1 MNSTFIETYKHK
13 CAKQV
18 FKLWCSETSSF
29 ENLSWTS
36 NREENAW
43 LNYPI
48 VESEKY
54 NSMETNWDEIW
65 PYDDDFSSMSMNN
78 FIPMLMN
85 NFIPT
90 YDMCKKR
97 NINPISV
104 IDIVLPHKG
113 TPKWYIEISTS
124 NDKLE
129 KLQKLQQ
136 INFGKYLSGG
146 GLIEIDADWI
156 LNQTCIPSKLKYKK
170 ISTYSN

>member
-1 MNSTFIETYKHK
+1 MSSTFIETYKHK
-13 CAKQV
+13 CAKQI
-18 FKLWCSETSSF
+18 FKIWCGETSSF

-36 NREENAW
+36 NRSENAW

-48 VESEKY
+48 VLSEQY
-54 NSMETNWDEIW
+54 NSMQSNWDEIW
-65 PYDDDFSSMSMNN
+65 PYDDDFLSNDYESH
-78 FIPMLMN
+78 

-97 NINPISV
+97 NINPITI

-113 TPKWYIEISTS
+113 APRWYIEISAS

-129 KLQKLQQ
+129 KLQNLRQ
-136 INFGKYLSGG
+136 INFGKDEWG

-156 LNQTCIPSKLKYKK
+156 LNQTCTPSKLKYIKH
-170 ISTYSN
+170 S